1 MSDLNKFIFTGRLGA
16 DATVKKLPSGTSVM
30 EVSAAINS
38 GYGDYKETLWV
49 KLQRFG
55 ERMNNVCPIFTKGS
69 LVSGVG
75 TIKLNRWTGTM
86 DGEEHADIVVNC
98 SELNLMQQ
106 KKADGAGPSPDVP
119 DDEVVF

>member
-1 MSDLNKFIFTGRLGA
+1 MVDLNKFIFTARLGA

-75 TIKLNRWTGTM
+75 IIKLNEWHGAM
-86 DGEEHADIVVNC
+86 DDKDHAEVVVNC
-98 SELNLMQQ
+98 SELNLIQQ
-106 KKADGAGPSPDVP
+106 KKAGSTTSVP
-119 DDEVVF
+119 ASDDEVVVF